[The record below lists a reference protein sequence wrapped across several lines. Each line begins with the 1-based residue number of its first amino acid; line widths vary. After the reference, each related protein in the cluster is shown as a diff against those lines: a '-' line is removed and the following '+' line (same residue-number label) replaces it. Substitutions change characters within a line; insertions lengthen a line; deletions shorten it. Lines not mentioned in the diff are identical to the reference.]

1 VAQPFYCAIF
11 KAVINLFK
19 GMDMLSDL
27 RFPNPP
33 LQPVC
38 DDRYS
43 LSMEEDLKEAIS
55 LLFKFKAALDKLNP
69 ECTRLIEKMMAFHA
83 SY

>member
-27 RFPNPP
+27 RVTNPP
-33 LQPVC
+33 GLSVF

-43 LSMEEDLKEAIS
+43 RSLEEDLKESIS

-69 ECTRLIEKMMAFHA
+69 ECTRLIEKMMAFPA